1 MHPHLPHRASQTSTT
16 FHPGDS
22 GVARVH
28 ACSPLTSL
36 RNHSLGFGTP
46 QLPVHQLQ
54 HPRSF
59 KSPVTQVPTTVPPIT
74 QAPSTQSPTQ
84 FGQPLSLALP
94 QCARGVPL
102 LPAAFCCA
110 DAAAA
115 MGDAALQ
122 LQPAALLLRGMR
134 RARLRAMLQRERGG
148 CIPRAAQASFHFD
161 HGECGVTLEIALCIL
176 LFVLYEWT

>member
-1 MHPHLPHRASQTSTT
+1 MHPHLPHRTSTTSMT
-16 FHPGDS
+16 FHPGDF

-28 ACSPLTSL
+28 VCSPLSSL
-36 RNHSLGFGTP
+36 RTHSLEFSTP
-46 QLPVHQLQ
+46 QLPMHQLQ

-115 MGDAALQ
+115 VGDAALQ
-122 LQPAALLLRGMR
+122 LRPAVLLLREMR
-134 RARLRAMLQRERGG
+134 RGAGLRAMLQRERGG
-148 CIPRAAQASFHFD
+148 CSPRAAQASPYFG
-161 HGECGVTLEIALCIL
+161 HGACGVTLGISYVYCC
-176 LFVLYEWT
+176 